1 MSADLAN
8 TCCVKGGTSARE
20 GAASLAPSLR
30 QPLSTAAVYR
40 SGSARKAFDSLLSC
54 SPDGADGDPSR
65 AQSTSQSQ
73 TFVLPE
79 PLRSPLQSNAPAE
92 PAALHPARVAN
103 SEPERDLRRPAH
115 RPPLPPPDRS
125 VVGLDQADFQQ
136 SKGERRRGNAG
147 WRHPLG
153 SRTT

>member
-30 QPLSTAAVYR
+30 RPLSMADVYR
-40 SGSARKAFDSLLSC
+40 SSSARKAFGSLLSC

-73 TFVLPE
+73 TCVPPE
-79 PLRSPLQSNAPAE
+79 PLPPPPQPNPPAE

-103 SEPERDLRRPAH
+103 SEP
-115 RPPLPPPDRS
+115 
-125 VVGLDQADFQQ
+125 
-136 SKGERRRGNAG
+136 
-147 WRHPLG
+147 
-153 SRTT
+153 